1 MNFMELFQKA
11 ISDELTAVAAYN
23 KMAQSLYIGLDEQR
37 VADHL
42 IEHAD
47 EEHGHWKE
55 LQDFAQRH
63 GFQKELN
70 FSLIHKE
77 IFDNAPTNGNITEAL
92 MYHQELETGAI
103 TDYQALALFG
113 EENNSPEVYEFFNE
127 LMHDE
132 MKHFDDFADWT
143 GQSRSCGVPHDVEVS
158 MNPNEEDDDD
168 DDKKESKKD

>member
-1 MNFMELFQKA
+1 MNFMELYQKA
-11 ISDELTAVAAYN
+11 ISDEITAVAAYH
-23 KMAQSLYIGLDEQR
+23 KMAQSLFVGLDEQR
-37 VADHL
+37 VAEHL

-47 EEHGHWKE
+47 EEYGHWKE

-63 GFQKELN
+63 GFQKLLD
-70 FSLIHKE
+70 FSAITQE
-77 IFDNAPTNGNITEAL
+77 IFDNAPTGSMRDAL

-103 TDYQALALFG
+103 ADYQALALFG
-113 EENNSPEVYEFFNE
+113 EENDSPEVYEFFNE

-158 MNPNEEDDDD
+158 MNPEEDDD
-168 DDKKESKKD
+168 